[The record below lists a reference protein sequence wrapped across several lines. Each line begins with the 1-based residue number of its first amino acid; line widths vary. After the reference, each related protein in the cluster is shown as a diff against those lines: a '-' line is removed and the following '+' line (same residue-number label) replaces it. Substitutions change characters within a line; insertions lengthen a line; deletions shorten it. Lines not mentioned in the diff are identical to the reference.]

1 MGSVLITGGAG
12 FIGSHLTERLVEE
25 GCSIIVVD
33 NLSRGNLGNLSGILN
48 KIEFV
53 KKDITDYD
61 SMRELVKDS
70 DIIFHFA
77 SLSRVMPSIENP
89 ELCFRVNAQGTE
101 VIARL
106 CSKYN
111 KRLIFSSS
119 REVYGTARYI
129 PVDENHLL
137 HPENPYG
144 ASKVCGEKIIEA
156 YAKCYGLNY
165 AILRLTNVYGE
176 RDFDRVIPTFIEK
189 ALKNE
194 DLVVYGGEQ
203 ILDFIHIND
212 VIRAF
217 LKAFEIGDNIV
228 FNIGS
233 GEGVKIIELAKII
246 KELAKS
252 KSEIV
257 IKEKRK
263 GEVQRFVANA
273 EEAKRFFGWALEIG
287 LREGVSRLLKSCLQ

>member
-12 FIGSHLTERLVEE
+12 FIGSHLTERLAKK
-25 GCSIIVVD
+25 GDSIIVVD

-48 KIEFV
+48 EIEFV
-53 KKDITDYD
+53 RKDITDYD
-61 SMRELVKDS
+61 VMKELVKDS
-70 DIIFHFA
+70 DVVFHFA

-89 ELCFRVNAQGTE
+89 ELCFRVNVQGTE

-119 REVYGTARYI
+119 REVYGTVEYI
-129 PVDENHLL
+129 PADEKHIL

-156 YAKCYGLNY
+156 YSKCYGLKY
-165 AILRLTNVYGE
+165 AILRLTNVFGE

-189 ALKNE
+189 ALKNQ

-203 ILDFIHIND
+203 ILDFIHVND
-212 VIRAF
+212 VVRAF
-217 LKAFEIGDNIV
+217 LKAFEISDNII

-246 KELAKS
+246 KELTKS

-257 IKEKRK
+257 TKEKRK
-263 GEVQRFVANA
+263 GEVERFVANA
-273 EEAKRFFGWALEIG
+273 EEAKRFLGWALKIS
-287 LREGVSRLLKSCLQ
+287 LREGVSRLLESCLR